1 VAVNAS
7 PERARSA
14 LTDVLTRA
22 GAVFARREG
31 RPVVISFGSAAG
43 ELAACVSAAGMADS
57 SQLTKLELCGPRAR
71 LAELVRQATGATVA
85 SGGVLQACAAWWC
98 GCGAGGQEYVGA
110 EPVIEPERVIV
121 LGEPAVGRRLS
132 DLLGTWV
139 ARTPGLVIHDRSD
152 VWSAIAILGAATS
165 TVLARLGV
173 LGPSRDPRQVPPF
186 HYAPLGELEAMW
198 LLQSE
203 HRALVLV
210 RSAQA
215 DLAWHA
221 IEQGGRPQRICCVG
235 HDAMARYALLERRSV
250 RGLLG

>member
-1 VAVNAS
+1 MAVDAS

-22 GAVFARREG
+22 GAVIARREG

-71 LAELVRQATGATVA
+71 LAELVRQATTASVA
-85 SGGVLQACAAWWC
+85 SGGVLHEGGAWWC
-98 GCGAGGQEYVGA
+98 GAAGQGDFGA
-110 EPVIEPERVIV
+110 ERVIEPERVIV
-121 LGEPAVGRRLS
+121 LCEPAVGRRLR
-132 DLLGTWV
+132 DLLGAWA
-139 ARTPGLVIHDRSD
+139 ARTPGLVVRDRSEL
-152 VWSAIAILGAATS
+152 WSAITILGAATS

-173 LGPSRDPRQVPPF
+173 FGPSRDPHQVPPF
-186 HYAPLGELEAMW
+186 HYAPLNEVEAMW

-210 RSAQA
+210 RSAEA

-235 HDAMARYALLERRSV
+235 HDAMARYALLERRGARV
-250 RGLLG
+250 TLD